1 MIDKMH
7 NKIEQNPTITLHSDI
22 QSLCSPLN
30 QLGITYF
37 CHVNVNKN
45 LFAALS
51 NNPEFHRFYLKN
63 NYQNADIHLASTNA
77 KTQFYIWDHIEVA
90 GKSAELDNESLRF
103 GINHT
108 FTLHRQDERGDHFYH
123 FATSHRDKSFNQV
136 YINNLDLLNLFIN
149 KFNITTYNS
158 SALSEAYSQQFV
170 IDENH
175 SEFNLSKNSEQ
186 LDNRQ
191 QFLSE
196 IWENNK
202 FPLKNGAT
210 LSLRQLQILYWLNNG
225 KTINDI
231 SRIVNLAEITV
242 HKHITLLK
250 EQLNCYTQFQLGVC
264 YAELFSGNQDLKTLI
279 QNHI

>member
-1 MIDKMH
+1 MDD
-7 NKIEQNPTITLHSDI
+7 KIENHPTITLHDEI
-22 QSLCSPLN
+22 QSLCNPLN
-30 QLGITYF
+30 QLGITFFSHANIY
-37 CHVNVNKN
+37 NN
-45 LFAALS
+45 LFS
-51 NNPEFHRFYLKN
+51 GITNNPDFHRFYLKN
-63 NYQNADIHLASTNA
+63 NYQNADIHLAQIDNKPQS
-77 KTQFYIWDHIEVA
+77 YIWDNIEVA
-90 GKSAELDNESLRF
+90 GKSAELDNESIRF

-175 SEFNLSKNSEQ
+175 SDFNLSNNSEP

-242 HKHITLLK
+242 HKHITHLK

-264 YAELFSGNQDLKTLI
+264 YAELFSGNEDLKKLI
-279 QNHI
+279 KDHI